1 MSTSDVCVNPDR
13 ANEMND
19 TYIMNK
25 MLEYM
30 ALGKPIVEF
39 DLTEGRFS
47 AGQASLYARP
57 DEVADFAVKLCELRD
72 NSEQHATMGA
82 TGTRRGR
89 NQPGLASPGSA
100 AGGGLCGRN
109 EEQPRAQSPA
119 VNRSCV
125 KVGHR
130 GPRILLLGPA
140 RSAVSGVSTHLNQ
153 LFESALS
160 RRFCLLQFQVGSE
173 GRAQGR
179 MATLF
184 RLLTDP
190 FALTVCLIRC
200 RPRIVHINTSL
211 EPRSYWRD
219 IVFLALAKTMKRA
232 VVYQVH
238 GGALPAEFFA
248 SNRVLT
254 ALLRRVLSWPDSVVL
269 LARSEMAAY
278 SSFAPRARLR
288 SHPKRRVARRDR
300 FTCRALQR
308 ASSSQSRLPRATRG
322 RQGHLRDDRGG
333 QVLRDRG
340 VAVHLTIAGSGAARG
355 EITQVIEANR
365 LGDQACLVEAVFG
378 SAKQQLW
385 READV
390 LASQPIIA
398 RASPTRFWKP
408 WLAASCP

>member
-1 MSTSDVCVNPDR
+1 M
-13 ANEMND
+13 
-19 TYIMNK
+19 
-25 MLEYM
+25 
-30 ALGKPIVEF
+30 
-39 DLTEGRFS
+39 
-47 AGQASLYARP
+47 
-57 DEVADFAVKLCELRD
+57 
-72 NSEQHATMGA
+72 
-82 TGTRRGR
+82 
-89 NQPGLASPGSA
+89 
-100 AGGGLCGRN
+100 
-109 EEQPRAQSPA
+109 
-119 VNRSCV
+119 NRSCV

-238 GGALPAEFFA
+238 GGALPGEFFA

-278 SSFAPRARLR
+278 SSFAPRARLVR
-288 SHPKRRVARRDR
+288 IPNAVSPGETDLRAERYNARRP
-300 FTCRALQR
+300 LKVVYLG
-308 ASSSQSRLPRATRG
+308 RLAADKGIFETIEAVK
-322 RQGHLRDDRGG
+322 
-333 QVLRDRG
+333 VLRDRG
-340 VAVHLTIAGSGAARG
+340 VAVQPDDRG
-355 EITQVIEANR
+355 LRPSEGR
-365 LGDQACLVEAVFG
+365 DYP
-378 SAKQQLW
+378 S
-385 READV
+385 D
-390 LASQPIIA
+390 
-398 RASPTRFWKP
+398 
-408 WLAASCP
+408 